1 MHPCTSPLV
10 LAPLGEHDNIHPPR
24 STPSS
29 CLIWG
34 LSSVSV
40 TQYQRPC
47 FLMVLTERGLTR
59 RDRLSHAA
67 GDAPLACCLS
77 LHLTA
82 VLWMQSDNGLRMRCE
97 CLFLQHDTRCQSSR
111 TLKSLQLLR
120 PLYSTRWCRAAFVTC
135 WAKRVGTPGPCG
147 VFSVALFVKL
157 KSKHRWFSSE
167 NNSQNPHTQCRIY
180 SLDKSTLSNT
190 QRTAPRLGRGPQKQ
204 LFKGAIILS

>member
-1 MHPCTSPLV
+1 MYLIISLTKSRSACMHPCTSP
-10 LAPLGEHDNIHPPR
+10 LAPLGEHDNIHPPL

-82 VLWMQSDNGLRMRCE
+82 VSWMQSDNGLRRRCE

-120 PLYSTRWCRAAFVTC
+120 PVYSTRWCRAAFVTC
-135 WAKRVGTPGPCG
+135 WAKREWAHQGLVG
-147 VFSVALFVKL
+147 FSALLF
-157 KSKHRWFSSE
+157 
-167 NNSQNPHTQCRIY
+167 
-180 SLDKSTLSNT
+180 LSN
-190 QRTAPRLGRGPQKQ
+190 
-204 LFKGAIILS
+204 